1 MTTEIDHLRDRARS
15 FRRRAEWMLDGA
27 DRERLI
33 ARASEY
39 DTRAFNL
46 SPATA
51 LNRSEPSRQVR

>member
-1 MTTEIDHLRDRARS
+1 MTIEIDHLRDRARS

-39 DTRAFNL
+39 DTRAVSL
-46 SPATA
+46 SPSTVV
-51 LNRSEPSRQVR
+51 NRREPLRQGR